1 MSLTATGVGS
11 GLDIEGLVSKLMEA
25 ERVPKEQRLLNRETD
40 ITSDI
45 SGLASLKGALSELQ
59 TSLSDANTLNTFKQR
74 NASSDQSSAITVAA
88 SNGAALANYSVT
100 TQSLAAAQSLAV
112 RSNFSSLNESVG
124 TGTLE
129 FTFGTTS
136 YTPHETNN
144 ASDTYDGFV
153 AKAGTSSVSVTIDS
167 SNSTLG
173 GVRDAINQANF
184 GVTAAIVSDGSGYRL
199 LISSNSTGADNS
211 LRVSVTDAGDGN
223 HTDGNGLSR
232 LAFNSSAGTANVYQ
246 TVAGADAAFTVNG
259 LSLTSA
265 SNTVSNVIDG
275 LTLTLKTVTTGAAK
289 VSVTDNTGGIKA
301 AVNKFVAGYNSWID
315 TLDGLTGYDFATR
328 KGGAL
333 QGDFSALSISSQ
345 IRNTLSAAVNGYVG
359 SYHRLAEVGVSA
371 LSSGKLSLD
380 DAKLSTALAADFD
393 NVAAVFTRFAESS
406 SGSGITSVS
415 ATDAVSV
422 GSYVIAVSSLASSGS
437 KTSSVLSAPI
447 TINSANDTLTLT
459 VDGTA
464 SGTIALTNQAYASLA
479 ALATEL
485 QTQINAD
492 STLRLAGKAVSVSV
506 AENKLVITSNS
517 LGSGSTVKLANA
529 GADTT
534 LTTLGFDSVTSSNG
548 ADLVGTINGVAGTA
562 QGNILSGAPGSGSV
576 GLSVAISSAAGGTVA
591 VSQGVL
597 DQMDDLLTKM
607 LGTNNSL
614 DLRIDSLEDR
624 IEEIGDERAALATR
638 MDALELRYRRQ
649 FNALDSLVNQLTS
662 TGSYVADQLANI
674 PIPGKTK
681 K

>member
-167 SNSTLG
+167 SNSTLS

-199 LISSNSTGADNS
+199 LISSNSTGAENS
-211 LRVSVTDAGDGN
+211 LQVSVTDAGDGN

-289 VSVTDNTGGIKA
+289 VSVTDNTDGIKA
-301 AVNKFVAGYNSWID
+301 AINKFVAGYNSWID

-380 DAKLSTALAADFD
+380 DAQLSTALAADFD

-517 LGSGSTVKLANA
+517 VGSGSTVKLANA

-576 GLSVAISSAAGGTVA
+576 GLSVAISSAAGGTVT

-597 DQMDDLLTKM
+597 DQMDDLLTTM
-607 LGTNNSL
+607 LGSNNSL

-624 IEEIGDERAALATR
+624 IEEIGDERAALTTR

>member
-11 GLDIEGLVSKLMEA
+11 GLDIEGLVTKLMEA
-25 ERVPKEQRLLNRETD
+25 ERTPKEQRLLTREAD

-59 TSLSDANTLNTFKQR
+59 TSLSSANSLGTFNKR
-74 NASSDQSSAITVAA
+74 NVSSDQSSALTVAA
-88 SNGAALANYSVT
+88 SSGASLADYSVNV
-100 TQSLAAAQSLAV
+100 QSLAAAQSLAV
-112 RSNFSSLNESVG
+112 RSSFSSLNESVG

-136 YTPHETNN
+136 YTPHETDN
-144 ASDTYDGFV
+144 ANDTYDGFV
-153 AKAGTSSVSVTIDS
+153 AKAGTTSASVTIDS
-167 SNSTLG
+167 SNNTLS

-184 GVTAAIVSDGSGYRL
+184 GVTAAIVSDGNGYRL
-199 LISSNSTGADNS
+199 LISSNSTGAENS
-211 LRVSVTDAGDGN
+211 LQVSVTDAGDGN
-223 HTDGNGLSR
+223 HTDGSGLSR
-232 LAFNSSAGTANVYQ
+232 LAFNGSAGAANVYQ
-246 TVAGADAAFTVNG
+246 TVAGADATFTVNG

-275 LTLTLKTVTTGAAK
+275 LTLTLKAATTGAAK
-289 VSVTDNTGGIKA
+289 VSVTDNTDGIKTA
-301 AVNKFVAGYNSWID
+301 INTFVAGYNSWLD
-315 TLDGLTGYDFATR
+315 TLDGLTGYDFATQ

-345 IRNTLSAAVNGYVG
+345 IRNTLSAAVNGYSG
-359 SYHRLAEVGVSA
+359 SYHRLAELGVSA
-371 LSSGKLSLD
+371 LSSGKLSVD

-393 NVAAVFTRFAESS
+393 NVTAVFTRFADAS
-406 SGSGITSVS
+406 SGSGISSVS
-415 ATDAVSV
+415 ATDSVAV

-437 KTSSVLSAPI
+437 KTSSVLSAPL
-447 TINSANDTLTLT
+447 TISGANDALILT

-464 SGTIALTNQAYASLA
+464 SGTITLTNQAYASLSA
-479 ALATEL
+479 FATEL

-492 STLRLAGKAVSVSV
+492 STLRLAGKAVTVSV
-506 AENKLVITSNS
+506 ADSKLVITSNS
-517 LGSGSTVKLANA
+517 VGSDSTVRLGNA
-529 GADTT
+529 DSDTT
-534 LTTLGFDSVTSSNG
+534 LTTLGFDTVTSSNG

-562 QGNILSGAPGSGSV
+562 EGNILTGAAGSGSV
-576 GLSVAISSAAGGTVA
+576 GLSVAISSTAGGTVT

-597 DQMDDLLTKM
+597 DQLDDLLTSM

-624 IEEIGDERAALATR
+624 IDEIGEQREALSAR